1 MNDQD
6 KTNKE
11 RASNLIIANKENAY
25 KLAIASKAVSFKN
38 NKKGKHLDALI
49 DSNVDNA
56 LALNIAANK
65 ELTAQNV
72 EKEKQIVDLNQA
84 KEKAKESDNLKSAF
98 LANMYHEI
106 RTPMNGILG
115 FANLLKEPGLI
126 NEKQQKYIKI
136 IEKSGERLLN
146 TINNI
151 VDISIIHSGQ
161 VKVNLH
167 ETNINKQ
174 IEKIYN
180 FFKPEAESKGINF
193 VFRNSLP
200 TKEAF
205 FLTDCEKIYAIL
217 IHLVKNA
224 LSNTSKGSIEFGYAG
239 AKSATCKTELMFFVK
254 DTGIGI
260 PKDRQKA
267 IFENFTQSDISDKI
281 AQQGNG
287 LGLAITKAYVTLL
300 GGKIWAESEEGK
312 GTKFYFSL
320 PYRIDLEDKLTH
332 NTPLC

>member
-1 MNDQD
+1 MNDKN
-6 KTNKE
+6 KTKKE
-11 RASNLIIANKENAY
+11 RASKLIIDNRENAY
-25 KLAIASKAVSFKN
+25 ELASARKAVSIKKD
-38 NKKGKHLDALI
+38 KKGKKLDALI
-49 DSNVDNA
+49 DSNVSNA
-56 LALNIAANK
+56 LALGTAANK
-65 ELTAQNV
+65 ELADQNI
-72 EKEKQIVDLNQA
+72 EKEKHILALIQA
-84 KEKAKESDNLKSAF
+84 RAKAEESDNLKSAF

-106 RTPMNGILG
+106 RTPMNGITG
-115 FANLLKEPGLI
+115 FANLLKEPDLAS
-126 NEKQQKYIKI
+126 EKQKKYLKV

-151 VDISIIHSGQ
+151 VDMSKIHSGQ

-193 VFRNSLP
+193 VFKNSLP

-224 LSNTSKGSIEFGYAG
+224 LNNTSQGSIEFGYTG
-239 AKSATCKTELMFFVK
+239 TKSSTSKTELMFFVK

-267 IFENFTQSDISDKI
+267 IFENFTQSDISNKM
-281 AQQGNG
+281 ALQGNG
-287 LGLAITKAYVTLL
+287 LGLSITKAYVELL
-300 GGKIWAESEEGK
+300 EGKIWTESDEGK
-312 GTKFYFSL
+312 GAKFYFTL
-320 PYRIDLEDKLTH
+320 PYRIDLDDKLIQ
-332 NTPLC
+332 C

>member
-6 KTNKE
+6 KNKKE
-11 RASNLIIANKENAY
+11 RASDLIIENKENAQE
-25 KLAIASKAVSFKN
+25 LASASKAVSHKN
-38 NKKGKHLDALI
+38 DKKGKYLDALI
-49 DSNVDNA
+49 DSNVENA
-56 LALNIAANK
+56 LELSIAANK
-65 ELTAQNV
+65 ELTAQNI
-72 EKEKQIVDLNQA
+72 EKEKQIVDLIEA
-84 KEKAKESDNLKSAF
+84 KEKAEESDNLKSAF
-98 LANMYHEI
+98 LANVYHEI

-115 FANLLKEPGLI
+115 FVNLLNEPELV
-126 NEKQQKYIKI
+126 NEKQQKYLKI

-151 VDISIIHSGQ
+151 VDMSKIHSGQ
-161 VKVNLH
+161 VKVNLN

-193 VFRNSLP
+193 AFKNSLP
-200 TKEAF
+200 TKEAY

-224 LSNTSKGSIEFGYAG
+224 LINTSKGSIEFGYTG
-239 AKSATCKTELMFFVK
+239 TKSSTCKTELMFFVK

-267 IFENFTQSDISDKI
+267 IFENFTQSDISNKM
-281 AQQGNG
+281 ALEGNG
-287 LGLAITKAYVTLL
+287 LGLSITKAYVSLL
-300 GGKIWAESEEGK
+300 GGKIWAESDEGK
-312 GTKFYFSL
+312 GAKFYFSL
-320 PYRIDLEDKLTH
+320 PYRIDLDDKSIKKTS
-332 NTPLC
+332 LC

>member
-6 KTNKE
+6 KTKKE
-11 RASNLIIANKENAY
+11 RASKLIIANKENAY
-25 KLAIASKAVSFKN
+25 KLASASKAVTFKN

-56 LALNIAANK
+56 LALSIVANK
-65 ELTAQNV
+65 ELAAQNI
-72 EKEKQIVDLNQA
+72 EKEKRIVDLIQA
-84 KEKAKESDNLKSAF
+84 REKAEESDNLKSAF

-106 RTPMNGILG
+106 RTPMNSILG
-115 FANLLKEPGLI
+115 FANLLKEPELV
-126 NEKQQKYIKI
+126 NEKQQKYLKI

-151 VDISIIHSGQ
+151 VDMSKIHSGQ
-161 VKVNLH
+161 VKVNLR

-180 FFKPEAESKGINF
+180 FFKSEADSKGINF
-193 VFRNSLP
+193 VFKNSLP

-224 LSNTSKGSIEFGYAG
+224 LSNTSEGSIEFGYTG
-239 AKSATCKTELMFFVK
+239 TKSSTCKTEIMFFVK
-254 DTGIGI
+254 DTGVGI

-267 IFENFTQSDISDKI
+267 IFENFTQSDISNKM
-281 AQQGNG
+281 ALQGNG
-287 LGLAITKAYVTLL
+287 LGLSITKSYVTLL
-300 GGKIWAESEEGK
+300 GGKIWAESDEGK
-312 GTKFYFSL
+312 GAKFYFSL
-320 PYRIDLEDKLTH
+320 PYRIDLDDKLIH
-332 NTPLC
+332 NAPLC

>member
-1 MNDQD
+1 MNDKH
-6 KTNKE
+6 KTKKE
-11 RASNLIIANKENAY
+11 RASKLIIDNKENAY
-25 KLAIASKAVSFKN
+25 ELASVRKAISI
-38 NKKGKHLDALI
+38 KKDKKVKELDALI
-49 DSNVDNA
+49 DSNVNNA
-56 LALNIAANK
+56 KALTIATDLEHN
-65 ELTAQNV
+65 AQNI
-72 EKEKQIVDLNQA
+72 EKEKQIVALTEA

-115 FANLLKEPGLI
+115 FANLLKEPELA
-126 NEKQQKYIKI
+126 NEKQQKYLKI

-151 VDISIIHSGQ
+151 VDMSKIHAGQ

-193 VFRNSLP
+193 VFKNSLP

-217 IHLVKNA
+217 IHLIKNA
-224 LSNTSKGSIEFGYAG
+224 LSNTSQGSIEFGYTG
-239 AKSATCKTELMFFVK
+239 TKSSTCKTELMFFVK

-260 PKDRQKA
+260 PKDRQNA
-267 IFENFTQSDISDKI
+267 IFENFTQSDISNKM
-281 AQQGNG
+281 ALQGNG
-287 LGLAITKAYVTLL
+287 LGLSITKAYVELL
-300 GGKIWAESEEGK
+300 EGKIWAESDEGK
-312 GTKFYFSL
+312 GAKFYFSL
-320 PYRIDLEDKLTH
+320 PYRIDLKENFLHKI
-332 NTPLC
+332 PSC